1 MNLTRTLR
9 RRSLPAPH
17 DTPADPV
24 RRTSRSPPGTCGSAM
39 TTPPPSRSPG
49 TPLKSPPG
57 GWSRCCLIPAAS
69 TSPCTSTPFP
79 RPRQPTGCRGQRAR
93 LESGRRAGADRG
105 QLDDPDTEAAAGDAR
120 DLAYRLARGEGKL
133 FRLGLYLTVHA
144 ASEDDLAEEVAAVR
158 AVASSL
164 LLVTAPATFRALQ
177 GWVTTL
183 PVGTDALK
191 LTRTMDTAALAAA
204 FPFTS
209 PDLPRDPADPD
220 ALPGILYGANTAGP
234 GLVAWDRWAQDNHN
248 SVTLAASGAGKSYL
262 AKLEVLRNAYQGT
275 ECWIIDPEDEYAR
288 LAAGTG
294 GAYLHLGA
302 DGVRLNPFD
311 LPVLTPGTRPR
322 GDALTRQALFAHT
335 VIGVLLGGQ
344 PGPAERAAL
353 DRAIMAAYHH
363 AGITADPRTWAR
375 PAPQLG
381 DLAAALRVGATDA
394 AVLLADR
401 LVPFTEGTHSG
412 MFTGPTTTR
421 PAGHLVVFSLRD
433 VPDELKAVA
442 TLLALDTV
450 WRQVSDPGARRRR
463 LVVVDEAWLLMRN
476 PEGAKFL
483 FRMAKAARKHWAGL
497 AVVTQDAE
505 DVLGSDLGRAVIA
518 NAATQVLLRQ
528 APQAIDLA
536 AEAFRLS
543 AGEKALLLSAG
554 RGEGLLACGPSARV
568 SFQAL
573 ASPAEHLLC
582 TSDPGELA
590 ALEAAGYPGPWQD
603 PGAPGDDLP
612 GSYPGEGSGTG
623 EDGLL

>member
-1 MNLTRTLR
+1 VQVAARHLRIGDDYATTLAVTGYPAEVAPGWLEPLLSYPGRLDVALHIDPVAPAAAADRLR
-9 RRSLPAPH
+9 R
-17 DTPADPV
+17 
-24 RRTSRSPPGTCGSAM
+24 
-39 TTPPPSRSPG
+39 
-49 TPLKSPPG
+49 
-57 GWSRCCLIPAAS
+57 
-69 TSPCTSTPFP
+69 
-79 RPRQPTGCRGQRAR
+79 QRAR

-120 DLAYRLARGEGKL
+120 DLAYRLARGEGNL

-144 ASEDDLAEEVAAVR
+144 GSEDDLAGEVAAVR

-164 LLVTAPATFRALQ
+164 LLVTAPATFRSLQ
-177 GWVTTL
+177 GWITTL
-183 PVGTDALK
+183 PAGTDNLR
-191 LTRTMDTAALAAA
+191 LTRTMDTGALAAA

-209 PDLPRDPADPD
+209 PDLPRDPADPEP
-220 ALPGILYGANTAGP
+220 LPGILYGANTAGP
-234 GLVAWDRWAQDNHN
+234 GLVAWDRWACDNHN
-248 SVTLAASGAGKSYL
+248 SVTLATSGAGKSYL

-275 ECWIIDPEDEYAR
+275 ECWIVDPEDEYAR

-294 GAYLHLGA
+294 GTYLHLGS
-302 DGVRLNPFD
+302 DRVRLNPFD
-311 LPVLTPGTRPR
+311 LPAPVPGIRPR
-322 GDALTRQALFAHT
+322 ADTLTRQALFAHT

-363 AGITADPRTWAR
+363 AGMTSDPRTWTR
-375 PAPQLG
+375 PAPQLPH
-381 DLAAALRVGATDA
+381 LAAALRADASQA

-412 MFTGPTTTR
+412 MFAGPTSTR

-450 WRQVSDPGARRRR
+450 WRQVSDPAARRRR

-505 DVLGSDLGRAVIA
+505 DVLGSGLGRAVIS

-528 APQAIDLA
+528 APQAIDPIA
-536 AEAFRLS
+536 AAFRLS
-543 AGEKALLLSAG
+543 EGEKALLLAAG

-582 TSDPGELA
+582 TSDPAELA
-590 ALEAAGYPGPWQD
+590 ALEAAAYPGPGQD
-603 PGAPGDDLP
+603 PVPGDDLA
-612 GSYPGEGSGTG
+612 GGYPDQDSDTG